1 LFVLK
6 KINQLKSQKFYI
18 IIKEFVLETTT
29 VFDTGAYS
37 NYILEGLIPTK
48 YFEKTFE
55 KLSTT
60 MVLN

>member
-1 LFVLK
+1 LFVFK

-55 KLSTT
+55 KPSTT

>member
-1 LFVLK
+1 LFVFK
-6 KINQLKSQKFYI
+6 KINQLKSQKFCI